1 MKIYFCGSIRGG
13 RSDLQL
19 YQRIVHELHKYGS
32 VLTEHVG
39 SAELSDTDLVE
50 DNIPQSPVLS
60 SPPVLSPFSP
70 VPCSSHR
77 QVEAQD
83 AFSCGSVKVCVQ
95 QSRESSRFQLSD
107 KEEPPGLLYHQSQ
120 RDSDEEGEEGT
131 TGGDRDIHDR
141 DVDWLQQ
148 SDVVVA
154 EVTQPSLGVGYEL
167 GRAVDMKK
175 KKTLCLFRPSSGRT
189 LSAMI
194 RGAADGERFLVR
206 DYSEDELEKI
216 LEEFFSSLK

>member
-19 YQRIVHELHKYGS
+19 YQRIVHELHRYGS

-39 SAELSDTDLVE
+39 SAELSDT
-50 DNIPQSPVLS
+50 
-60 SPPVLSPFSP
+60 
-70 VPCSSHR
+70 
-77 QVEAQD
+77 
-83 AFSCGSVKVCVQ
+83 
-95 QSRESSRFQLSD
+95 
-107 KEEPPGLLYHQSQ
+107 
-120 RDSDEEGEEGT
+120 GEEGR

-175 KKTLCLFRPSSGRT
+175 KKMLCLFRPSSGRT